1 MHVVRN
7 THHTYDTLHS
17 LESESNGGKRVL
29 FTLPKNIGNRD
40 PFFSLAFVIIIV
52 MIAYNKAHTHECV
65 LYEWIQEKKRSRRF
79 YFIMIRI

>member
-7 THHTYDTLHS
+7 THHTYMTHYILWKVNRMGEKGPLH
-17 LESESNGGKRVL
+17 
-29 FTLPKNIGNRD
+29 FTKNIGNRD
-40 PFFSLAFVIIIV
+40 PFFPAFVIIIV

-65 LYEWIQEKKRSRRF
+65 LYEWIQGKKRSCRF